1 MKQQVFKYLKSYST
15 LPIEVDR
22 LIVSSFLKVNKIEV
36 KNNSFIKS
44 YIITKKNN
52 EEYLKLEDFI
62 LVLKKEIQKFDIE
75 ALIELFEF
83 VISPS
88 DRIING
94 AIYTPTYIRKYITDK
109 AFSSK
114 KNAFENLKIADISCG
129 CGGFLLTASKRL
141 KKISGLSYKSIY
153 KDYIYGLDIQEYSI
167 VRTKILLSILALT
180 EGEDEKNYRFNLFID
195 DALTFDWKSKV
206 KSFKGFDIILG
217 NPPYV
222 CARNLSKE
230 TLIKIQKFEV
240 SNSGNSDLYIPFFQ
254 IGIENLKDSGVLGF
268 ITMNSFFKSL
278 NGRNLREYFKKKS
291 LNFKIIDFGTEQ
303 IFKSKNTYTCICLIE
318 NTKKSNVKYCKSSSK
333 SLPTREKVFSSI
345 PYSGLHS
352 KNGWNLNDY
361 EIISKI
367 EATGTPFGD
376 LFKTRHGIATLKNEI
391 YIFNPVKEDKD
402 YYYLQNGSL
411 YPIEKGI
418 CRDIINT
425 NKLSR
430 FVEINNLKE
439 KVIFPYDNQN
449 KPALLDEKYIKV
461 SFPKAYKYLQ
471 NKKKLLDKRDNG
483 NGEYENWFAF
493 GRTQSLESVKNK
505 LFFPKMSD
513 RIPSYIINFDDL
525 LFYNGQAVIGH
536 TEDEM
541 LFIKKIM
548 ESRIFW
554 YYIKTTSKPYASNY
568 YSLNGNYI
576 RNFGIC
582 NMDETEMEFVL
593 NENNKTELDIFFES
607 KYDIQIMEEHPKQI
621 DLNVQTNTI
630 SFDVVL
636 EETPTFL

>member
-15 LPIEVDR
+15 LPKEVDR

-36 KNNSFIKS
+36 KKNSFIKS
-44 YIITKKNN
+44 YVIT
-52 EEYLKLEDFI
+52 EENKEAHLKLEDFI

-94 AIYTPTYIRKYITDK
+94 AIYTPTYIREYITDN

-114 KNAFENLKIADISCG
+114 KTIFKNIKIADISCG
-129 CGGFLLTASKRL
+129 CGGFLLTAAKKL
-141 KKISGLSYKSIY
+141 KKFSGLPYKTIY
-153 KDYIYGLDIQEYSI
+153 KNNIFGLDIQSYSTN
-167 VRTKILLSILALT
+167 RTKILLSILALS
-180 EGEDEKNYRFNLFID
+180 EGEDEKTYRFNLFTD
-195 DALTFDWKSKV
+195 DALTFDWKSKL
-206 KSFKGFDIILG
+206 KAFKGFDIILG

-254 IGIENLKDSGVLGF
+254 LGIENLNHSGVLGF

-278 NGRNLREYFKKKS
+278 NGRNLRGYFKQKS

-303 IFKSKNTYTCICLIE
+303 VFKSKNTYTCICLIE
-318 NTKKSNVKYCKSSSK
+318 NNQQNYVKYCKSSSK
-333 SLPTREKVFSSI
+333 ALPTKGKQFSSI
-345 PYSGLHS
+345 PYSGLNS
-352 KNGWNLNDY
+352 KNGWNLNDF

-367 EATGTPFGD
+367 ESTGIPFGD

-418 CRDIINT
+418 CRDIVNS

-449 KPALLDEKYIKV
+449 KPALLDEKYLKD

-471 NKKKLLDKRDNG
+471 NKKNILDNRDNG
-483 NGEYENWFAF
+483 NREYENWFAF

-554 YYIKTTSKPYASNY
+554 YYIKTTSKPYTSNY

-582 NMDETEMEFVL
+582 NLDEKEMEFVL

-607 KYDIQIMEEHPKQI
+607 KYDIQIIEEHLKQI
-621 DLNVQTNTI
+621 DLNVQTNI
-630 SFDVVL
+630 KSLDVVL
-636 EETPTFL
+636 EETPIFL